1 MTTKKITIVLL
12 HSSSTGVSKLIFSTS
27 TERNCQRRAM
37 CLFYN
42 IWNDP
47 TLRGDFVSK
56 NTVPPPHPMFQRKT
70 SRKLLQKFSEI
81 HLWGGCTISL
91 ASAPRVPEKS
101 FSEISRKF
109 LGNFSEGH
117 LWGGGVLSSRSSYGG
132 GIVMQTRTNLQ
143 SDYLRRRR
151 PGRIHEWRLSVVLVL
166 DRDDETASTR

>member
-109 LGNFSEGH
+109 LGSTSV
-117 LWGGGVLSSRSSYGG
+117 GGGCTIISLVIRWWYRHADKN
-132 GIVMQTRTNLQ
+132 QFAK
-143 SDYLRRRR
+143 
-151 PGRIHEWRLSVVLVL
+151 RLSPPKEAWT
-166 DRDDETASTR
+166 DSRMASVSRTRSGS